1 MLIMRHFDKGML
13 GIYDQRIK
21 AYSYTGVWKIK
32 YGKQSKAKNSWEKI
46 KRLDK
51 IPLHTELIYHSSLT
65 WEKILWVLK
74 VSLPRDQGPTFVDT
88 CLFP

>member
-32 YGKQSKAKNSWEKI
+32 YGNQSKAKNSWEKI

-51 IPLHTELIYHSSLT
+51 IPLHKS
-65 WEKILWVLK
+65 
-74 VSLPRDQGPTFVDT
+74 
-88 CLFP
+88 